1 MKRKDLVI
9 AGLAVLLLGMAAA
22 VWFAPGLLH
31 PRAPQV
37 AFHGTDGQ
45 VLKLADLRGRP
56 VLVNF
61 WATTCPGCI
70 KEMPQLAQLQQ
81 EYGPRGLQVIG
92 VAMPYDRPS
101 DVLLVQKKR
110 KLPYFIALDP
120 EGRVTSAF
128 GGVRLT
134 PTSFLIDPEGRIV
147 FKKIGELDWARLR
160 RELGSMLKG

>member
-1 MKRKDLVI
+1 
-9 AGLAVLLLGMAAA
+9 
-22 VWFAPGLLH
+22 
-31 PRAPQV
+31 
-37 AFHGTDGQ
+37 
-45 VLKLADLRGRP
+45 
-56 VLVNF
+56 
-61 WATTCPGCI
+61 
-70 KEMPQLAQLQQ
+70 MPQLAQLQQ